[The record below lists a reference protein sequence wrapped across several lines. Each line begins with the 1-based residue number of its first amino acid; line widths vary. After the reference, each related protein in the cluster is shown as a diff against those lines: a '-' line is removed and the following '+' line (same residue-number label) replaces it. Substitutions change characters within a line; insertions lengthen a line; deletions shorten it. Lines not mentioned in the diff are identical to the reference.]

1 MSVPSSAS
9 RPGNGPA
16 RPSVSWMSARCSPTS
31 PQEGAGHRLL
41 HRRLLLNLQEG
52 WWRPFSP
59 GGACPGGSF
68 ASPTEITVGTKVA
81 TTQLNAPRPHL
92 DLG

>member
-1 MSVPSSAS
+1 
-9 RPGNGPA
+9 
-16 RPSVSWMSARCSPTS
+16 
-31 PQEGAGHRLL
+31 
-41 HRRLLLNLQEG
+41 LLLNLQEG

-81 TTQLNAPRPHL
+81 TTQLS
-92 DLG
+92 LGFHEALVVPGAGVLEDQR

>member
-1 MSVPSSAS
+1 MAAVFT
-9 RPGNGPA
+9 G
-16 RPSVSWMSARCSPTS
+16 
-31 PQEGAGHRLL
+31 
-41 HRRLLLNLQEG
+41 RRL
-52 WWRPFSP
+52 
-59 GGACPGGSF
+59 PGGSF

>member
-1 MSVPSSAS
+1 
-9 RPGNGPA
+9 
-16 RPSVSWMSARCSPTS
+16 
-31 PQEGAGHRLL
+31 
-41 HRRLLLNLQEG
+41 LLLNLQEG

-81 TTQLNAPRPHL
+81 TTQLS
-92 DLG
+92 LGFS